1 MILKV
6 LEKTHEVM
14 MWLEQA
20 DSEHLYLLQL
30 ANIKH
35 YVLKK

>member
-1 MILKV
+1 
-6 LEKTHEVM
+6 VM

-35 YVLKK
+35 YVLKKWGHQLWQTM